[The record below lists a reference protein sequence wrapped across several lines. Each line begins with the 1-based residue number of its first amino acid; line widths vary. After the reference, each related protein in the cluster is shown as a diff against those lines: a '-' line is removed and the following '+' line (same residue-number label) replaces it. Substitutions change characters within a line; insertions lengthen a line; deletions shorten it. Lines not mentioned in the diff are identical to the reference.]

1 MNPEPGMR
9 ARLFDLPALAAAW
22 LALAMV
28 DLRLKALPYRWNRK
42 LLAADQQSPGPR
54 GAGHHDS
61 LRMERIYRQVTRAA
75 SHPACFD
82 MSCLRRAI
90 VLRFLLRMAGIEAT
104 LVYGVRKQPGNAGIL
119 AHAWLDAGGT
129 ILDCGA
135 PARNFTT
142 FGKGRGERQPPA

>member
-22 LALAMV
+22 LALALV
-28 DLRLKALPYRWNRK
+28 DLRLKILPYRYNRK
-42 LLAADQQSPGPR
+42 LLAADRQSPGPR

-61 LRMERIYRQVTRAA
+61 LRMKHIYRQVTRAA
-75 SHPACFD
+75 SHPAFFD

-90 VLRFLLRMAGIEAT
+90 VLRSLLRLTGIEAA
-104 LVYGVRKQPGNAGIL
+104 LVYGVRKQPGNARIL

-135 PARNFTT
+135 PARDFTT
-142 FGKGRGERQPPA
+142 FGKGQGGRQPSA